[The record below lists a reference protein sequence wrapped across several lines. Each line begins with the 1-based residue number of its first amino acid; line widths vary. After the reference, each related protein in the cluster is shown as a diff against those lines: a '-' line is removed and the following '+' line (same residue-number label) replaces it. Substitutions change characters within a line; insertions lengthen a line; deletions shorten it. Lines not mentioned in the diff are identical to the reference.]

1 MLELQIFKQSVS
13 KLLLSPERLFKI
25 EVLETLITFSELQ
38 LKSILNCFLIAE

>member
-13 KLLLSPERLFKI
+13 KLLLTRERLFKI

-38 LKSILNCFLIAE
+38 LKGKLNCFLLAE